1 MAKIVDKS
9 QERYVDV
16 VNRSNGTVSY
26 RLPEINV
33 YRLFQKNEKKH
44 ISEEELRSLNASA
57 GGLTLIREYL
67 FVDDEALRNELLGV
81 VEPEYFYTKDEVTEL
96 LNNGSLDQ
104 LEDALNFA
112 PDGVLDLIKD
122 LACDLPCNDVAKRI
136 DYEKDWL

>member
-44 ISEEELRSLNASA
+44 ISEEELRSLLDTMIEQKVTPTCPHGRPLVVS
-57 GGLTLIREYL
+57 ISHREMDKK
-67 FVDDEALRNELLGV
+67 F
-81 VEPEYFYTKDEVTEL
+81 
-96 LNNGSLDQ
+96 
-104 LEDALNFA
+104 
-112 PDGVLDLIKD
+112 
-122 LACDLPCNDVAKRI
+122 KRI
-136 DYEKDWL
+136 QN